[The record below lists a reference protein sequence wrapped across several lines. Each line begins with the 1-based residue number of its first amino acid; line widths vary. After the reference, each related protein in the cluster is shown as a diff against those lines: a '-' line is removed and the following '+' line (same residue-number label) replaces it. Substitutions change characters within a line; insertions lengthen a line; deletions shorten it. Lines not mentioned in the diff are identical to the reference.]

1 MKRYSRIVRSLVGF
15 AFLLTLCLL
24 LCGHALAEGTC
35 GASADWA
42 FDEATGA
49 LTISGTGAMTNYYYY
64 EKEDRYDEPSHYTY
78 PWRSYTAAIRS
89 ISVGEGITSIGN
101 CAFANLYNATSCSL
115 PSTLKSIGA
124 SAFEGCG
131 VTELQLPS
139 KLTSIGVGAFRESR
153 ITEINLPSGI
163 TVIPN
168 SAFGSCGITS
178 IDLPAGLT
186 DIDDFAFYGS
196 SLASVTLPGGLKRIG
211 DQAFAGTSLTS
222 VALPGSLES
231 LGSRAFPETA
241 AIEYPTEIPNGTD
254 GPISWSVVGGLLRL
268 SGTGDM
274 PDYEWVY
281 SAGTTSYCTAPWYAH
296 RSEIRSL
303 VVESGVT
310 SLGTH
315 AFYKMNIST
324 VSLPGTLKT
333 ISNYALMCN
342 GLTSVTVPSSV
353 TSVGY
358 AFKSDTQVI
367 GLLANGTDGDTA
379 WRIENGELRISGN
392 GGMTDYSIRST
403 GGRYSTSYADT
414 PWRLYQG
421 KITSI
426 VIESGVTSIGRNAF
440 YDCYNAASV
449 TIPESVVSIGSDAFY
464 KCGSVTEVDHWTS
477 KASSWPRISFE
488 NCYANPMAY
497 SGKAQ
502 LYLNGSLFGG
512 VPALQ
517 GDVSAY
523 AFYNCTNSF
532 TVAASG
538 GKISSVGDYA
548 FYNCTG
554 LTEAGMPSSLTH
566 VGVAAFKNCTSLSYT
581 YMLFNG
587 LTYIG
592 DGAFM
597 GCTALTSADMKVD
610 MDSAITYFGKNA
622 FTGCTALK
630 TVNLGNTGVLPDSTF
645 WGCTALESVTLPE
658 TLAELQGQAFYD
670 CTSLKTINLPASLKT
685 IGHGAFMNCSA
696 IKSIVFPDSMDSIG
710 SYAFENCSALQSIS
724 FPKSVYVICE
734 CAFKGCPVLRS
745 ISFRGSAPTIIT
757 NAAFTGVTAT
767 VTYRPG
773 SSWVNEQKNYGGTL
787 TWSPLGGSCG
797 DALWRLTEDGVLSI
811 TGSGTVQAGAW
822 SAYADDIHQI
832 LIGDGITAIESRAFA
847 GLPQVA
853 KVSFAGTTTQIAAD
867 AFAGVTADVDWE
879 ESCTAMRDMCEAFDA
894 PYAEGFGGTLNWRH
908 PMCSITLDSR
918 TYALVVN
925 THNLSNREASD
936 PTCLAPGNAAYWSC
950 TRCNLC
956 FADEQAQQIAQADSF
971 ILPALGH
978 SYSDPI
984 FGWAEDGSSCSVAF
998 TCARCNDVQSP
1009 TASIS
1014 SKKVKDP
1021 DCVNP
1026 GETEYTASVEF
1037 GTEEKQDPENPE
1049 NTISVPKVYTDKLTL
1064 EDIPALGHSESVTIE
1079 ELKPTCTEPG
1089 HTQQTACS
1097 VCGLVLSASKP
1108 VDAKGHD
1115 EIVTIEAQDPTCT
1128 VPGYTQ
1134 QTECSVCKAVLS
1146 ESKPVGAKGHAEI
1159 VTIEAQAPR
1168 CTEPGHTQ
1176 QTECSVCKQVLV
1188 PATPVPA
1195 LGHTTVIDKAVPPTY
1210 LTTGLTEGSHC
1221 SVCEA
1226 VLQPQSVVPMVET
1239 PPMLALPKLL
1249 TAIEEEA
1256 FAGDTF
1262 VCVVLPDGCQR
1273 IEAGAF
1279 RGCTQLQ
1286 YIEILASVTA
1296 ISDTAFEG
1304 CSDQLIVI
1312 TTAGSAAEAF
1322 AQKHEISCVLR

>member
-24 LCGHALAEGTC
+24 LCGHALAEGTN
-35 GASADWA
+35 
-42 FDEATGA
+42 ATNTLSSDA
-49 LTISGTGAMTNYYYY
+49 ISGT
-64 EKEDRYDEPSHYTY
+64 D
-78 PWRSYTAAIRS
+78 
-89 ISVGEGITSIGN
+89 GN
-101 CAFANLYNATSCSL
+101 IA
-115 PSTLKSIGA
+115 
-124 SAFEGCG
+124 
-131 VTELQLPS
+131 
-139 KLTSIGVGAFRESR
+139 
-153 ITEINLPSGI
+153 
-163 TVIPN
+163 
-168 SAFGSCGITS
+168 
-178 IDLPAGLT
+178 
-186 DIDDFAFYGS
+186 
-196 SLASVTLPGGLKRIG
+196 
-211 DQAFAGTSLTS
+211 
-222 VALPGSLES
+222 
-231 LGSRAFPETA
+231 
-241 AIEYPTEIPNGTD
+241 
-254 GPISWSVVGGLLRL
+254 WSVENGVLHV

-274 PDYEWVY
+274 PDYEWVF
-281 SAGTTSYCTAPWYAH
+281 SASTTSYCTAPWYAH

-310 SLGTH
+310 SLGTY
-315 AFYKMNIST
+315 AFYQMNIST

-333 ISNYALMCN
+333 ISDCALMCN

-426 VIESGVTSIGRNAF
+426 VIESGVSSIGRNAF

-449 TIPESVVSIGSDAFY
+449 TIPESVVSIRSDAFY
-464 KCGSVTEVDHWTS
+464 KCGSVTEVDYR
-477 KASSWPRISFE
+477 ASYASRWPLISFE

-497 SGKAQ
+497 SGKAK

-517 GDVSAY
+517 GNVSAY

-554 LTEAGMPSSLTH
+554 LTEADMPSDLTH
-566 VGVAAFKNCTSLSYT
+566 VGTAAFKNCTSLRSST
-581 YMLFNG
+581 YLFDG

-597 GCTALTSADMKVD
+597 GCTALVTAYMKVTRN
-610 MDSAITYFGKNA
+610 SAITYFGKNA
-622 FTGCTALK
+622 FSGCTALK
-630 TVNLGNTGVLPDSTF
+630 TVELGNTGVLPGSTF

-658 TLAELQGQAFYD
+658 TLAEIQDHAFYD
-670 CTSLKTINLPASLKT
+670 CTSLKTINLPASLKS
-685 IGHGAFMNCSA
+685 IGYGAFLNCSA
-696 IKSIVFPDSMDSIG
+696 IKSIVFSDSLDSIG

-724 FPKSVYVICE
+724 FPKSVYVIYE

-757 NAAFTGVTAT
+757 STAFEGVTAT

-773 SSWVNEQKNYGGTL
+773 SSWVNKQLNYGGTL

-797 DALWRLTEDGVLSI
+797 DALWRLTEDGVLAI

-867 AFAGVTADVDWE
+867 AFAGVTADVYWV

-925 THNLSNREASD
+925 THNLSNHKASD

-956 FADEQAQQIAQADSF
+956 FADEQAQQIAQADSLT
-971 ILPALGH
+971 LPALGH
-978 SYSDPI
+978 SYSAPI

-1049 NTISVPKVYTDKLTL
+1049 STTSVPKVYTDKLTL

-1097 VCGLVLSASKP
+1097 VCKAVLSESKP
-1108 VDAKGHD
+1108 VDAKGHS
-1115 EIVTIEAQDPTCT
+1115 EVVTIEAQDPTCT
-1128 VPGYTQ
+1128 QTGTTQ
-1134 QTECSVCKAVLS
+1134 ETS
-1146 ESKPVGAKGHAEI
+1146 
-1159 VTIEAQAPR
+1159 
-1168 CTEPGHTQ
+1168 
-1176 QTECSVCKQVLV
+1176 CSVCKQVLV

-1226 VLQPQSVVPMVET
+1226 VLQAQSVVPMIET

-1286 YIEILASVTA
+1286 YIEIPSSVTA
-1296 ISDTAFEG
+1296 ISDTAFDG

-1322 AQKHEISCVLR
+1322 AQKHEIACVLR

>member
-24 LCGHALAEGTC
+24 LCGHALAEGTN
-35 GASADWA
+35 
-42 FDEATGA
+42 ATNTLSSDA
-49 LTISGTGAMTNYYYY
+49 ISGT
-64 EKEDRYDEPSHYTY
+64 D
-78 PWRSYTAAIRS
+78 
-89 ISVGEGITSIGN
+89 GN
-101 CAFANLYNATSCSL
+101 IA
-115 PSTLKSIGA
+115 
-124 SAFEGCG
+124 
-131 VTELQLPS
+131 
-139 KLTSIGVGAFRESR
+139 
-153 ITEINLPSGI
+153 
-163 TVIPN
+163 
-168 SAFGSCGITS
+168 
-178 IDLPAGLT
+178 
-186 DIDDFAFYGS
+186 
-196 SLASVTLPGGLKRIG
+196 
-211 DQAFAGTSLTS
+211 
-222 VALPGSLES
+222 
-231 LGSRAFPETA
+231 
-241 AIEYPTEIPNGTD
+241 
-254 GPISWSVVGGLLRL
+254 WSVENGVLHV

-274 PDYEWVY
+274 PDYEWVF
-281 SAGTTSYCTAPWYAH
+281 SASTTSYCTAPWYAH

-310 SLGTH
+310 SLGTY
-315 AFYKMNIST
+315 AFYQMNIST

-333 ISNYALMCN
+333 ISDCALMCN

-379 WRIENGELRISGN
+379 WRIENGELHISGN
-392 GGMTDYSIRST
+392 GGMMDYSMRST

-426 VIESGVTSIGRNAF
+426 VIESGVSSIGRNAF

-449 TIPESVVSIGSDAFY
+449 TIPESVVSIRSDAFY
-464 KCGSVTEVDHWTS
+464 KCGSVTEVDYR
-477 KASSWPRISFE
+477 ASYASRWPLISFE

-497 SGKAQ
+497 SGKAK

-512 VPALQ
+512 VPFLQ
-517 GDVSAY
+517 GNVSAY

-554 LTEAGMPSSLTH
+554 LTEASMPSSLTH
-566 VGVAAFKNCTSLSYT
+566 VGTAAFTNCSSLSET

-592 DGAFM
+592 DEAFI
-597 GCTALTSADMKVD
+597 GCTALTSADMRVSRD
-610 MDSAITYFGKNA
+610 ADIEYFGENA
-622 FTGCTALK
+622 FARCTSLK
-630 TVNLGNTGVLPDSTF
+630 TVKLGKTKILPSGTF
-645 WGCTALESVTLPE
+645 SGCTALESVTLPE
-658 TLAELQGQAFYD
+658 TLAEIQDHAFYG
-670 CTSLKTINLPASLKT
+670 CASLKTINLPASLKT
-685 IGHGAFMNCSA
+685 IGYGAFMNCSA
-696 IKSIVFPDSMDSIG
+696 IKSIVFSDSLDSIG

-724 FPKSVYVICE
+724 FPKSVYAIE

-757 NAAFTGVTAT
+757 SAAFTGVTAT

-773 SSWVNEQKNYGGTL
+773 SSWVNKQLNYGGTL

-797 DALWRLTEDGVLSI
+797 DALWRLTEDGLLAI

-867 AFAGVTADVDWE
+867 AFAGITADVYWV

-908 PMCSITLDSR
+908 PMCSITLDGS

-950 TRCNLC
+950 TRCGLC
-956 FADEQAQQIAQADSF
+956 FADEQAQQIAQADSLT
-971 ILPALGH
+971 LPALGH
-978 SYSDPI
+978 SYSAPI

-1079 ELKPTCTEPG
+1079 ELKPTCTVPG
-1089 HTQQTACS
+1089 YTQQTECS

-1115 EIVTIEAQDPTCT
+1115 EV
-1128 VPGYTQ
+1128 
-1134 QTECSVCKAVLS
+1134 
-1146 ESKPVGAKGHAEI
+1146 
-1159 VTIEAQAPR
+1159 VTIEAQAPS

-1176 QTECSVCKQVLV
+1176 QTKCSVCKQVLV

-1226 VLQPQSVVPMVET
+1226 VLQAQSVVPMVET

-1286 YIEILASVTA
+1286 YIEIPASVTA